1 MRVLLTGASGLV
13 GRHVLASLRRS
24 GIEVLAIGRSRPAG
38 LADESFVRA
47 DLLAEGPLPDAIA
60 RAAPTHLIHLA
71 WVTEHGAYW
80 SSPDNHRWAFA
91 TARLVQAFCDAG
103 GRHVVVAGTCAEYDV
118 AHGLCREQS
127 TPLEP
132 STLYGLAKDATRRL
146 VAAACAARGASCAWG
161 RIFLVHGAGE
171 DARRL
176 VPSLAD
182 ALAGARAPFAVNQSA
197 WRDFLHASDVAEG
210 LVALARHGADGA
222 YNVSSGE
229 PVRLREIVT
238 RVAVLLG
245 ADPSPILALG
255 ATPRPGEPPLLVG
268 ESLRLRAL
276 GWRPR
281 LSLDDGLARTLESRR
296 AEAGAPLPH

>member
-1 MRVLLTGASGLV
+1 MRVLLTGADGFV
-13 GRHVLASLRRS
+13 GRHVLAGLLRS
-24 GIEVLAIGRSRPAG
+24 GAEVVALGRTRPRG
-38 LADESFVRA
+38 LAAASFVEA
-47 DLLAEGPLPDAIA
+47 DLLADAALPAAIV

-71 WVTEHGAYW
+71 WVTGHGAFW
-80 SSPDNHRWAFA
+80 SSPENPRWAWA
-91 TARLVQAFCDAG
+91 TTRLAQSFCDAG
-103 GRHVVVAGTCAEYDV
+103 GRHVVIAGTCAEYDA
-118 AHGLCREQS
+118 AHGLCREDS

-132 STLYGLAKDATRRL
+132 STLYGVAKDATRRL
-146 VAAACAARGASCAWG
+146 VAAVCAAHGATCAWG

-171 DARRL
+171 DSRRL
-176 VPSLAD
+176 VPSLVA
-182 ALAGARAPFAVNQSA
+182 ALTGASPPFAVNLPA

-238 RVAVLLG
+238 RVAALLG
-245 ADPSPILALG
+245 ADPSPILDLG
-255 ATPRPGEPPLLVG
+255 AAARPGEPPLLVG

-281 LSLDDGLARTLESRR
+281 LSLADGLARTLESRR
-296 AEAGAPLPH
+296 AETGAPLPH